1 MDTSFLDLFQLLIG
15 IYLGYCAL
23 FNKGKIYENANV
35 KEGKEK
41 EYRKVMRVMLL
52 ILSPI
57 IIAVGVLGL
66 SGFNKTYGYTL
77 STVLWVLSLV
87 CFGVLMF
94 LTVRLTDRT
103 KAKAQSGGSGPK
115 KHPGFD
121 FDDEDENP
129 TDGE

>member
-41 EYRKVMRVMLL
+41 EYRKIMRVMLL

-57 IIAVGVLGL
+57 IIAVGLLGTSGLQQDIRLYALHGAVDPFAGRIWSFDVLHGAL
-66 SGFNKTYGYTL
+66 DGSDQGQGAKRRQRPQKT
-77 STVLWVLSLV
+77 SRV
-87 CFGVLMF
+87 
-94 LTVRLTDRT
+94 
-103 KAKAQSGGSGPK
+103 
-115 KHPGFD
+115 
-121 FDDEDENP
+121 
-129 TDGE
+129 